1 MPQSISDVGHATVAR
16 AAKKK
21 GASVRRFSHNHQ
33 CGQSDC
39 ATKGV
44 LADSCDCVSKLGTT
58 VDKHGTGT
66 AITSWSPG
74 SGEPVAR
81 WYHLRNRREGV
92 TRVSH
97 RQQRESIVVRS
108 RLTQPPCV
116 ARRRYFKITLR
127 LAISHEFRGLRPL
140 LVLVLTGTHPRRIGR
155 GRRACSRSHHS
166 MMHALLTVD
175 EHVSGGC
182 SYERYV
188 LGPPFSRAFEAA
200 KKPAR

>member
-1 MPQSISDVGHATVAR
+1 MSDRRTCYHCAGCEEKGRVRPPMLPQPPMRAIRLCNEGRSRRQLRLCQQVGHHCRQTWHWNGDNLLESWKR
-16 AAKKK
+16 RTG
-21 GASVRRFSHNHQ
+21 GA
-33 CGQSDC
+33 
-39 ATKGV
+39 
-44 LADSCDCVSKLGTT
+44 LVSF
-58 VDKHGTGT
+58 
-66 AITSWSPG
+66 AQP
-74 SGEPVAR
+74 
-81 WYHLRNRREGV
+81 REGV

-108 RLTQPPCV
+108 RLTQTQPPCV

-188 LGPPFSRAFEAA
+188 LGARLRGGKEAC
-200 KKPAR
+200 KVM